1 MRLQTISFLLAALC
15 CSGCG
20 RSRVETTQSNQIV
33 VGKLLIQIPAVRI
46 SRANRANDDTEKFLE
61 DQMMA
66 LRGPKLRSAAE
77 EMLLKE
83 HATWKPSEVKLE
95 IARVRGGSVISLVG
109 RGGANDCARALINL
123 IMDGYLTTVGSD
135 KPNASNLKD
144 ETSRTE
150 KGLQEAELAWNSFKL
165 NNDLAHA
172 ASNLASLQRRL
183 KQFTAARLFYQN
195 EMESSASL
203 SLEQDIERR
212 KISSNLPPDM
222 PAEFAAIA
230 RVTPTASEL
239 AYLAVIRQ
247 SNAAATEAARKEATN
262 DREARLDSHRRQ
274 VEILNDL
281 MGGIQTNIANLSA
294 VQQQARVIEQSY
306 ISAESTYKMAKSRE
320 MNDGMSPDNS
330 VTPSVM
336 ASVVERA
343 SVTTDGK

>member
-1 MRLQTISFLLAALC
+1 M
-15 CSGCG
+15 
-20 RSRVETTQSNQIV
+20 
-33 VGKLLIQIPAVRI
+33 GKLLIQIPAVRT
-46 SRANRANDDTEKFLE
+46 SRANRANDNTEKFLE
-61 DQMMA
+61 DQMMV

-83 HATWKPSEVKLE
+83 HATWKPSEINLE
-95 IARVRGGSVISLVG
+95 IAPIRDGSVISLVG
-109 RGGANDCARALINL
+109 RGGAKDCTQALINL

-135 KPNASNLKD
+135 KPNGLNLKD
-144 ETSRTE
+144 ETARTE

-172 ASNLASLQRRL
+172 TSNLASLQRRL

-212 KISSNLPPDM
+212 KVSSNLPPDM

-239 AYLAVIRQ
+239 TYLAVIRQ

-274 VEILNDL
+274 VEILDDL
-281 MGGIQTNIANLSA
+281 IGGIQANLAKLSS
-294 VQQQARVIEQSY
+294 VQQQAQVFERSF
-306 ISAESTYKMAKSRE
+306 ISAETAYKTAKSRE

-330 VTPSVM
+330 VAPHVM
-336 ASVVERA
+336 ASIVERA
-343 SVTTDGK
+343 SVVTDGK